1 MSVVAALSSVI
12 SIVREMFL
20 CTRHKRKVHSNGN
33 TKVFYADQSVLTCPT
48 NACEF
53 GDIEGEFGDFFYTT
67 TELVG
72 KREDNAVLYQ
82 LWFKAGAFGLYD
94 EDKLAQSQLTTITRS
109 LDGGQVYRTRSAQG
123 FQFFDPTAVGT
134 PLSVSFY
141 RERKVTEE
149 VFYQELEN
157 TFRDYNVL
165 ASDQCAWRDSP
176 TGGIVSSGY
185 DPGLDACMAHLEQ
198 SFEL

>member
-1 MSVVAALSSVI
+1 MINSTTLN
-12 SIVREMFL
+12 E
-20 CTRHKRKVHSNGN
+20 VH
-33 TKVFYADQSVLTCPT
+33 Y
-48 NACEF
+48 
-53 GDIEGEFGDFFYTT
+53 
-67 TELVG
+67 
-72 KREDNAVLYQ
+72 
-82 LWFKAGAFGLYD
+82 
-94 EDKLAQSQLTTITRS
+94 
-109 LDGGQVYRTRSAQG
+109 GGQVYMTRSAQG
-123 FQFFDPTAVGT
+123 FQFFDPTVVDT
-134 PLSVSFY
+134 PRRVSFY

-165 ASDQCAWRDSP
+165 ASDQCAWRDSS